1 MDYFRGQ
8 YSSSLNSEDLYDLE
22 LPLTSSKAKGGTM
35 VLWKHSLDP
44 YITIHSSAGSSY
56 LPLALCLPSTQPSIH
71 IALYLP
77 TRGKESEFLGEIANL
92 KVALDDL
99 IRDYKDPVIF
109 LRGDANASSSNLK
122 RYPLFNHFCTSYN
135 LKFVDINHKT
145 YHHFMGQGIS
155 DSDLD
160 VLLYSDHDNVGEHL
174 AHVRCGQVDQIIDSH
189 HDVLISACTIPSSIS
204 SIINP
209 PFHPAPRIENGRHRV
224 AWTDEGIAEYEMI
237 VSKLL
242 PGIRNRW
249 LFSSSQVSTSMLL
262 QSTNTLLSLAA
273 SLSNRIVS
281 LAATKSVKS
290 EKTPKH
296 IRKAKNA
303 LSKLYAEYRDLEQTN
318 AAQTRLLD
326 LKIRLKL
333 LKIQYR
339 KLVRWARLKKSVSRD
354 SKNQMQ
360 DDINKSI
367 RQIKTKSS
375 REIHKLK
382 VGDRIFEG
390 ENVPDGFFHSISSL
404 KTLNEE
410 LLSSSCSYISASETY
425 KYILK
430 ICKSG
435 AKVPPV
441 S

>member
-1 MDYFRGQ
+1 M
-8 YSSSLNSEDLYDLE
+8 
-22 LPLTSSKAKGGTM
+22 
-35 VLWKHSLDP
+35 
-44 YITIHSSAGSSY
+44 
-56 LPLALCLPSTQPSIH
+56 
-71 IALYLP
+71 
-77 TRGKESEFLGEIANL
+77 

-99 IRDYKDPVIF
+99 IREYKDPAIF

-145 YHHFMGQGIS
+145 YHHFMGQGSS

-204 SIINP
+204 SIIHP

-224 AWTDEGIAEYEMI
+224 VWTDEGIAEYEMI
-237 VSKLL
+237 VSRLL

-318 AAQTRLLD
+318 ATQTRLLD

-360 DDINKSI
+360 DNINKSI
-367 RQIKTKSS
+367 RQIKTKST

-382 VGDRIFEG
+382 VGDRIF
-390 ENVPDGFFHSISSL
+390 
-404 KTLNEE
+404 
-410 LLSSSCSYISASETY
+410 
-425 KYILK
+425 
-430 ICKSG
+430 
-435 AKVPPV
+435 
-441 S
+441 